1 MINSLPPGMILI
13 VGALIVP
20 LLRGRSQQAALLL
33 LPTLSALHLV
43 LFLPE
48 GTSIG
53 LELFSYELT
62 PIHID
67 RLSLVWGYIFHIAA
81 FVSALYALHVK
92 DSVQHVSALVY
103 AGAAIGA
110 VFAGDLITLFVYWEL
125 TAVSSVFLIWATR
138 SERSYRAG
146 MRYLIIQV
154 GSGVILLSGILFHLS
169 DPESLRQVSTST
181 GKPLIS
187 LAFDRPFHEFLG
199 ATSAGSFLGLNSLG
213 TVLIFIAFGIK
224 AAFPLLH
231 NWLSDAYPE
240 ATPTGTVFLSAFT
253 TKLAIYALARG
264 FPGTE
269 ILIYI
274 GAAMTAFPI
283 FYAVI
288 ENDLRRVLAYSLNNQ
303 LGFMVVG
310 VGIGTSL
317 SINGT
322 ASHAF
327 AHILY
332 KALLFMSMGAVLYRT
347 GTIKGS
353 ELGGLYKSMPW
364 TAGFCIVGAASIS
377 AFPLFSGFVTK
388 SLILTAAAQE
398 HHIVVW
404 LVLLFASAGVFHH
417 SGIKIPYF
425 AFFAHD
431 SGKRVKEAPLNMLIA
446 MAIAAALCIL
456 IGILPGPLYSILP
469 YQDVV
474 VEHVTIKILDHS
486 VYTTTHVITQ
496 LQLLLWSALAFTVL
510 NRWKIG
516 GAAIYPPELP
526 SINLDTD
533 WVYRKPLPATV
544 AWLYRTGVQI
554 RAAVVRVMMAQLNQ
568 ELSWVQKQCGPS
580 GPLGGS
586 WTTGGMVIWVAIL
599 LVAYLFLY
607 YL

>member
-1 MINSLPPGMILI
+1 MIDSLPPGMILI

-20 LLRGRSQQAALLL
+20 LLRGRLQQAALLL
-33 LPTLSALHLV
+33 LPILSALHLV
-43 LFLPE
+43 IFLPA

-53 LELFSYELT
+53 LEYFGYQLT

-81 FVSALYALHVK
+81 FVAALYALHVK

-103 AGAAIGA
+103 VGAAIGA

-125 TAVSSVFLIWATR
+125 TAVSSVFLIWASR
-138 SERSYRAG
+138 NERSYRAG

-154 GSGVILLSGILFHLS
+154 GSGVLLLSGILLHFR
-169 DPESLRQVSTST
+169 DT
-181 GKPLIS
+181 GS
-187 LAFDRPFHEFLG
+187 LAFVDAFHALLPSHDG
-199 ATSAGSFLGLNSLG
+199 QFLGLNSPG

-231 NWLSDAYPE
+231 NWLHDAYPE

-269 ILIYI
+269 ILIWI
-274 GAAMTAFPI
+274 GATMTAFPI

-288 ENDLRRVLAYSLNNQ
+288 ENDLRRVLSYSLNNQ

-310 VGIGTSL
+310 IGL
-317 SINGT
+317 ANFAKYHEVAQMALNGT
-322 ASHAF
+322 AAHAF

-332 KALLFMSMGAVLYRT
+332 KALLFMSMGAVLLRT

-388 SLILTAAAQE
+388 SLILTAAAEE
-398 HHIVVW
+398 HQTVVW
-404 LVLLFASAGVFHH
+404 LILLFASAGVFHH
-417 SGIKIPYF
+417 SGIKIPFF

-446 MAIAAALCIL
+446 MGIAAALCIL
-456 IGILPGPLYSILP
+456 IGVVPGPLYAILP
-469 YQDVV
+469 FDV
-474 VEHVTIKILDHS
+474 DYAA
-486 VYTTTHVITQ
+486 YTPTHVITQ

-510 NRWKIG
+510 NLTG
-516 GAAIYPPELP
+516 IYPPELR
-526 SINLDTD
+526 SVNLDTD
-533 WVYRKPLPATV
+533 W
-544 AWLYRTGVQI
+544 LYRRPFVRTANQSLSLAARIYASARRVRECFAALVLALVHQLL
-554 RAAVVRVMMAQLNQ
+554 RAVRDSA
-568 ELSWVQKQCGPS
+568 ELHRNLTRTQSIS
-580 GPLGGS
+580 A
-586 WTTGGMVIWVAIL
+586 MVLWVAIL
-599 LVAYLFLY
+599 LTAYLVLFY
-607 YL
+607 VHT